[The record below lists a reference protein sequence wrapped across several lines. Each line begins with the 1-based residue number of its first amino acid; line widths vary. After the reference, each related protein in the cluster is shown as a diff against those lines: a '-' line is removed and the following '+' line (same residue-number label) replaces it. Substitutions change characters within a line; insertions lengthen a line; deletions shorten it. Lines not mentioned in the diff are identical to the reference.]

1 MINTY
6 ISGIQ
11 NYMNNE
17 LKTLNEN
24 VNSKLDGIVTTI
36 MENSP
41 TSSSFKT
48 PDSEG
53 FMSNFSNF
61 NNDIKSNMNDSI
73 NELKKYIRDIIE
85 TKISE
90 NTMNSNNN
98 NNDSNIR
105 NQSYE
110 EESQKQINSTLNELK
125 SNIEAMNSN
134 HSNMFNELMTRIA
147 NENDNR
153 IREMEERFNQ
163 KLEALTNSQNRV
175 IESNNNEEQAQQ
187 TKLLLEN
194 MERSIKEL
202 KSTINAKNNEI
213 EKLKEMTEQMNKN
226 TSALASN
233 DRKEDEEKL
242 KYMEFTKTL
251 EEDIKQQLRRFKNE
265 ICSSISKNGN
275 IEREL
280 SSSDEALTPTPDNMN
295 KKDFAFKDDQDTID
309 YVKQI
314 RDNVDRQL
322 IEFKMAINDLSKNVS
337 RSNVTSSSN
346 SNGFNPEM
354 IETIR
359 SFRSEIKSQ
368 YQDFCDMM
376 KDIIMKQN
384 ENNNKR
390 EKDLPSSVN
399 KIIKD
404 DSKFYYS

>member
-265 ICSSISKNGN
+265 ICSSISRNGN

>member
-73 NELKKYIRDIIE
+73 NELKNYIRDIIE

-265 ICSSISKNGN
+265 ICSSISRNGN